1 MIRWLSIQAL
11 ATIGVAI
18 LTVLMMALDV
28 REHDTAKPSA
38 APSQHAVT
46 TLQTELQRCQ
56 LLGKAASDDAACT
69 KAWAENR
76 RRFFGSEVGVAAKA
90 NTPFKREAKTP

>member
-1 MIRWLSIQAL
+1 MRWLSIRAL
-11 ATIGVAI
+11 ATIGVAV
-18 LTVLMMALDV
+18 LTVLVMALDF
-28 REHDTAKPSA
+28 REHDTAKPSTA
-38 APSQHAVT
+38 ASQHAVT

-56 LLGKAASDDAACT
+56 LLGKAAADDADCT

-90 NTPFKREAKTP
+90 NTPFKREARTP

>member
-1 MIRWLSIQAL
+1 MRWLSIQTL
-11 ATIGVAI
+11 TTIGVAA
-18 LTVLMMALDV
+18 LTVLVMALDF
-28 REHDTAKPSA
+28 REHDIATPSP

-56 LLGKAASDDAACT
+56 LLGRAASDDAACT

-76 RRFFGSEVGVAAKA
+76 RRFFGSELGAAAKA
-90 NTPFKREAKTP
+90 PSKNETRAP

>member
-1 MIRWLSIQAL
+1 MRWLSIRAL

-18 LTVLMMALDV
+18 LTVLVMALDF
-28 REHDTAKPSA
+28 REHDIAKPST

-76 RRFFGSEVGVAAKA
+76 RRFFGSEFGAAAPSKSKAKA
-90 NTPFKREAKTP
+90 P